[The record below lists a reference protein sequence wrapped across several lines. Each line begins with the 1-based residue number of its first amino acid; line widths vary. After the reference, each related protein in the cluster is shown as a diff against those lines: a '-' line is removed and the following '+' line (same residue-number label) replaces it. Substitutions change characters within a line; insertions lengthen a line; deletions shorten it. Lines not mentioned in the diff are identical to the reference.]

1 MNPEPIEMV
10 AASLDVR
17 ILNQIEDILCDAE
30 ETTRP
35 LEIDPYRGQL
45 FELFV
50 TSQGA
55 GYLDEGS
62 DVDLT
67 ADGICRQLAER
78 FGLRD
83 ATATSLEQQT
93 KIADRHLAKMRLLWS
108 LMRMWME
115 WTYAWERW
123 PEFHSVK
130 TEF

>member
-1 MNPEPIEMV
+1 MNSEPVETIE
-10 AASLDVR
+10 ASLDVR
-17 ILNQIEDILCDAE
+17 ILNQIEQILRDAE
-30 ETTRP
+30 EKTRP
-35 LEIDPYRGQL
+35 LEIEPCRGQL

-50 TSQGA
+50 TSHAA
-55 GYLDEGS
+55 GYLDEET

-67 ADGICRQLAER
+67 ADGLCRQLAER

-83 ATATSLEQQT
+83 ATAASLEQQT

-123 PEFHSVK
+123 PEFHAAE
-130 TEF
+130 TES